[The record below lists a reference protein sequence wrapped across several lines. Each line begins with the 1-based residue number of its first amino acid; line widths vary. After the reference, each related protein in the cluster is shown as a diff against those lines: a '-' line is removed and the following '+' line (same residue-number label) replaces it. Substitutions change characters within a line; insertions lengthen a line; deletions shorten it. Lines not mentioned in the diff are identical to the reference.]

1 MVKML
6 GSSLTSLHREDI
18 PYTTASKEFPASRSF
33 TLHQELTD
41 AKLRPVR
48 EQGMTF
54 ARQGVSDI
62 ENYSNC

>member
-6 GSSLTSLHREDI
+6 SSSLTSLHREDI
-18 PYTTASKEFPASRSF
+18 PYTTASKDLPASQSF
-33 TLHQELTD
+33 TLHQELAG
-41 AKLRPVR
+41 AKLRPAR